1 MATERQTS
9 PVRPALVQVTPEIL
23 ERFRDPRIVLAIV
36 CGLGGAVALLLG
48 YLGVSDTLDPGQQL
62 PYLIS
67 GGVGALFL
75 LGLSAT
81 LLFSTDLGATRR
93 EVREL
98 REDIAELRE
107 VIEDL
112 RSKPRR

>member
-1 MATERQTS
+1 MATERQA
-9 PVRPALVQVTPEIL
+9 PPARPALVQVTPELL

-36 CGLGGAVALLLG
+36 CGIGGAIALFLG
-48 YLGVSDTLDPGQQL
+48 YLGVSDTLDPGEQL

-75 LGLSAT
+75 LGLAAT

-93 EVREL
+93 EIREL
-98 REDIAELRE
+98 REEIA
-107 VIEDL
+107 DL
-112 RSKPRR
+112 RDLIEPRT

>member
-1 MATERQTS
+1 MAIERQPAVT
-9 PVRPALVQVTPEIL
+9 RPALISATPEAL

-36 CGLGGAVALLLG
+36 AGIGAAVALFLG

-75 LGLSAT
+75 LGIAAT
-81 LLFSTDLGATRR
+81 LLFSTDLSATRR

-98 REDIAELRE
+98 RQEIAELRE
-107 VIEDL
+107 LVEQL
-112 RSKPRR
+112 PTRRR

>member
-1 MATERQTS
+1 MATERQA
-9 PVRPALVQVTPEIL
+9 PPARPALVQVTPEIL

-36 CGLGGAVALLLG
+36 CGLGGVVALFLG

-75 LGLSAT
+75 LGLAAT

-107 VIEDL
+107 VVENL
-112 RSKPRR
+112 NRR

>member
-1 MATERQTS
+1 MATERQA
-9 PVRPALVQVTPEIL
+9 PPARPALVQVTPELL

-36 CGLGGAVALLLG
+36 CGIAGAIALFLG
-48 YLGVSDTLDPGQQL
+48 YLGVSDTLDPGEQI

-75 LGLSAT
+75 LGLAAT

-98 REDIAELRE
+98 REEIA
-107 VIEDL
+107 DL
-112 RSKPRR
+112 RDLIEQRK

>member
-1 MATERQTS
+1 MATERQAQ
-9 PVRPALVQVTPEIL
+9 PVRPALVQVSPELL

-36 CGLGGAVALLLG
+36 SGIGGAVALFLG

-75 LGLSAT
+75 LGLAAT

-98 REDIAELRE
+98 REDIAELRDL
-107 VIEDL
+107 IEA
-112 RSKPRR
+112 RSK

>member
-1 MATERQTS
+1 MATERQS
-9 PVRPALVQVTPEIL
+9 VAARPALIQATPEAL
-23 ERFRDPRIVLAIV
+23 ERFRDPRTVLAIV
-36 CGLGGAVALLLG
+36 AGVGAAVALLLG

-75 LGLSAT
+75 LGVAAT
-81 LLFSTDLGATRR
+81 LLFSTDLSATRR

-98 REDIAELRE
+98 REEIADLRE
-107 VIEDL
+107 LVEQL
-112 RSKPRR
+112 PSKPRR